1 MKRVLQEDGLV
12 VLNNVALFVY
22 FYSRACVVYCSRL
35 SDEKSANKGGRIG
48 GGSRP
53 RRFILKNFCLRGYKP
68 YLKGRSFVKHSQ
80 YQCKLWPHLI
90 ERQATS
96 MHKTLPRYL
105 ALLTVRDEL
114 QIRNI
119 SL

>member
-53 RRFILKNFCLRGYKP
+53 RRFILKSFC
-68 YLKGRSFVKHSQ
+68 
-80 YQCKLWPHLI
+80 
-90 ERQATS
+90 A
-96 MHKTLPRYL
+96 
-105 ALLTVRDEL
+105 D
-114 QIRNI
+114 I
-119 SL
+119 SLTSRVGVLLSIVSTTASSGHT